1 MTALVALSGLEE
13 LATEPTAR
21 PRAPTVVFL
30 FGGSHERSCQGKL
43 LFPAVRETSEER
55 VRSVA

>member
-1 MTALVALSGLEE
+1 LVALSGLEE
-13 LATEPTAR
+13 VATEPTAR
-21 PRAPTVVFL
+21 PRAPAVVFL

-43 LFPAVRETSEER
+43 LFPAVREKGGGR